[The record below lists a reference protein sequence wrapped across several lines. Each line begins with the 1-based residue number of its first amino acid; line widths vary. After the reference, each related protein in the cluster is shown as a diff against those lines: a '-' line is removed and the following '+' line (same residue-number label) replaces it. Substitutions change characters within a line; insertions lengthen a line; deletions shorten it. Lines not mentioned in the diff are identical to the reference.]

1 MHTNQENMSVNGECC
16 KSFFLKKSAFS
27 VNGEDAAGYSLRIFI
42 YEAYDGL
49 LPLRTY
55 VFSVIYTQLTG
66 QTM

>member
-1 MHTNQENMSVNGECC
+1 MHANQENMSVNGECC
-16 KSFFLKKSAFS
+16 KSFFKEISTLS
-27 VNGEDAAGYSLRIFI
+27 VNGEDTADYSLRIFI

-49 LPLRTY
+49 LPLRTH